1 MDKQM
6 VIIGAITIAIGL
18 TFLGYNFL
26 DPTDEQFLIGTAIW
40 AVGQVALILGLTVFR
55 REEGFNMH

>member
-6 VIIGAITIAIGL
+6 VIIGAITVAIGL

-40 AVGQVALILGLTVFR
+40 AVG
-55 REEGFNMH
+55 